1 VVALDINTGRLKW
14 HFQTAHHDLWDYDL
28 PSQPALYDIP
38 DGKGGT
44 TPALIQL
51 TKRGQIFLLNRVTG
65 EPIADVIEQPVPQHH
80 QEGDWVSPTQ
90 PYSVGMPAIGAEP
103 LSEAKMWGAT
113 FFDQLW
119 CRIEFRKMRYE
130 GEFTA
135 PTTEKTLQY
144 PGNYGGF
151 NWGSA
156 SINED
161 TGYLFVNDIRM
172 PQWLY
177 YIPRADA
184 DAPGAASSHDGL
196 HVQAGTPYGV
206 TKNTFMSPLGIPCH
220 QPPWGTM
227 TAIDL
232 QKRQIV
238 WERPM
243 STLQDTAV
251 AGGLKV
257 NLPIPIG
264 MPTMGGPL
272 STASGL
278 VFFAGT
284 QDYYLRALD
293 AATGKELWKGRLP
306 VGGQATPMTY
316 ISPESGRQFVVIAAG
331 GARQS
336 PDRGDYIVAYSLP
349 EQ

>member
-1 VVALDINTGRLKW
+1 
-14 HFQTAHHDLWDYDL
+14 
-28 PSQPALYDIP
+28 
-38 DGKGGT
+38 
-44 TPALIQL
+44 
-51 TKRGQIFLLNRVTG
+51 
-65 EPIADVIEQPVPQHH
+65 
-80 QEGDWVSPTQ
+80 
-90 PYSVGMPAIGAEP
+90 
-103 LSEAKMWGAT
+103 
-113 FFDQLW
+113 
-119 CRIEFRKMRYE
+119 
-130 GEFTA
+130 
-135 PTTEKTLQY
+135 
-144 PGNYGGF
+144 
-151 NWGSA
+151 
-156 SINED
+156 
-161 TGYLFVNDIRM
+161 
-172 PQWLY
+172 
-177 YIPRADA
+177 
-184 DAPGAASSHDGL
+184 
-196 HVQAGTPYGV
+196 
-206 TKNTFMSPLGIPCH
+206 
-220 QPPWGTM
+220 M